1 MKCINKLAWTFS
13 LSVIIFTAA
22 NYTNAGF
29 WGDSFRWIKPFQ
41 SPNKKIHTLI
51 VTGKYSESRL
61 LAELIQADNRQP
73 VLLIPAVG
81 DKNIYFMPPHKSSK
95 ALQVPYSELTN
106 FVNFIGADQ
115 IIILGNANYV
125 PDKYT
130 EKITSNQI
138 VWRISGDNWKKV
150 SVSIGKFLNLTNLSS
165 DYDELLGNL
174 KSEVNYERKGEE
186 ISQPALI
193 ENDSIEIISTDEG
206 LPKTEPIE
214 LIDASSK

>member
-1 MKCINKLAWTFS
+1 
-13 LSVIIFTAA
+13 
-22 NYTNAGF
+22 
-29 WGDSFRWIKPFQ
+29 
-41 SPNKKIHTLI
+41 
-51 VTGKYSESRL
+51 
-61 LAELIQADNRQP
+61 
-73 VLLIPAVG
+73 
-81 DKNIYFMPPHKSSK
+81 
-95 ALQVPYSELTN
+95 
-106 FVNFIGADQ
+106 
-115 IIILGNANYV
+115 LGNANYV